1 MDNHI
6 FHKSI
11 LALRK
16 YLMANK
22 EKVTND
28 LNEMIKKS
36 KTKTMK
42 TEKKKAGRPKKA
54 APVDAV
60 VMKSSMEHDLLMA
73 VETIAAKDE
82 SIVYLE
88 NKLDEA
94 YREQEDMLNEVNKWV
109 FQVIHHC
116 SEVESK
122 TGRITLHDVDY
133 CADLIKRI
141 MKHKFESKSENC

>member
-1 MDNHI
+1 MDKHI

-11 LALRK
+11 LALREYIK
-16 YLMANK
+16 ANRK
-22 EKVTND
+22 KVTHD

-36 KTKTMK
+36 KIKTMN
-42 TEKKKAGRPKKA
+42 TEKKKVGRPRKVKE
-54 APVDAV
+54 PVITV
-60 VMKSSMEHDLLMA
+60 YNPMELDLLNA
-73 VETIAAKDE
+73 ERALIAKDE

-94 YREQEDMLNEVNKWV
+94 YKEQEDMLAEVNKWV

-116 SEVESK
+116 AEVESK

-133 CADLIKRI
+133 CVDLIKRI
-141 MKHKFESKSENC
+141 MKHKFESKPENC

>member
-1 MDNHI
+1 MDKHI

-11 LALRK
+11 LALREYIK
-16 YLMANK
+16 ANRK
-22 EKVTND
+22 KVTHD

-36 KTKTMK
+36 KIKTMN
-42 TEKKKAGRPKKA
+42 TEKKKVGRPRKVKE
-54 APVDAV
+54 PVITV
-60 VMKSSMEHDLLMA
+60 YNPMELDLLNA
-73 VETIAAKDE
+73 ERALIAKDE

-94 YREQEDMLNEVNKWV
+94 YKEQEDMLAEVNKWV

-116 SEVESK
+116 AEVESK

-133 CADLIKRI
+133 CVDLIKRI
-141 MKHKFESKSENC
+141 MKHKFESKLE

>member
-22 EKVTND
+22 EKVTDD

-42 TEKKKAGRPKKA
+42 TEKKKAGRPRKP
-54 APVDAV
+54 APADAV
-60 VMKSSMEHDLLMA
+60 IMRSQTEIDLEHA
-73 VETIAAKDE
+73 ERAIAAKNE
-82 SIVYLE
+82 SIEYLE

-94 YREQEDMLNEVNKWV
+94 YREQEDMLAEINKWV

-141 MKHKFESKSENC
+141 MKHKFECKSE